1 MAGSALDEATLGMLD
16 RSIEVE
22 MLTPRRNGSISRRPI
37 WVVVVEGEAYVRSY
51 LGSRSAWYRRASVD
65 RAAAIG
71 LDDRTIEVGLE
82 PISDEDLN
90 RQVSEA
96 YRAKYGASSPQS
108 TESMVTPE
116 VTGTTLRLTRPA
128 SA

>member
-51 LGSRSAWYRRASVD
+51 LGPRSAWYRRASVD

-71 LDDRTIEVGLE
+71 LDDRTIEFGLE